1 MYLRHETKLSIL
13 YCITYLARL
22 AGDIHTSGGGS
33 PLPGDLSWT
42 GRAIPGTTGT
52 SLDLARGTK
61 ELDVVG
67 LGGVKS
73 SSRRK
78 GAGL

>member
-1 MYLRHETKLSIL
+1 MHKLNGHIELCS
-13 YCITYLARL
+13 YLARL
-22 AGDIHTSGGGS
+22 AGDIQTNGGGS

-42 GRAIPGTTGT
+42 GRAMPGSKGT

-61 ELDVVG
+61 ELVDEVG
-67 LGGVKS
+67 LGLGGLKS